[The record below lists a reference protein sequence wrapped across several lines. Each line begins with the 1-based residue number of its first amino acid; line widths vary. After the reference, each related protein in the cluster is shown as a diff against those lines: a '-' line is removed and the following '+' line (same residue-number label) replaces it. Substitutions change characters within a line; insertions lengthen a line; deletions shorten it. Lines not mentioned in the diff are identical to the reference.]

1 MYKRLNAIAGR
12 TVTLTFEGAE
22 LKVPAGESVAAAI
35 LAANPGYTRTT
46 PVTGAQRAPYCMMGA
61 CFDCLME
68 IDGVAD
74 RQACMVQVR
83 DGMAVRRQHGKRG
96 LGE

>member
-1 MYKRLNAIAGR
+1 MYKRLNAITGR